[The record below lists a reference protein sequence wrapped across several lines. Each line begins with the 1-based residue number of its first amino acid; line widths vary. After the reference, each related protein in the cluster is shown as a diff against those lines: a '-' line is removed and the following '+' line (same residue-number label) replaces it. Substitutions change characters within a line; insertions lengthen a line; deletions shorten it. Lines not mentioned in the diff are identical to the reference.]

1 MKSIAVLFCCLLSVI
16 GLVGCEASRT
26 LSTVQDDHAAYAIK
40 GADAKRV
47 IDSALANYI
56 PPERIDHSPK
66 TGVVASGSLQSGTAT
81 QFFTITALPVSG
93 VNARGEILEGYG
105 FIVTDRGPVVNDLM
119 PRMLYSLV
127 RQQALSY
134 GEVLATAKP
143 PQ

>member
-1 MKSIAVLFCCLLSVI
+1 MKSIAALFCCLLSAVA
-16 GLVGCEASRT
+16 LSGCESSRT

-40 GADAKRV
+40 GADAKRAA
-47 IDSALANYI
+47 DNALANYI
-56 PPERIDHSPK
+56 PAERIDHTPK
-66 TGVVASGSLQSGTAT
+66 AGVVASGSLQSGEAT

-105 FIVTDRGPVVNDLM
+105 FVVTDRGPVVNDLM
-119 PRMLYSLV
+119 SRMLYSMV

-143 PQ
+143 QQ